1 MDGLL
6 LLDGR
11 IAYMRGEY
19 CKLANPI
26 VSFKCVSTFL
36 KFRFFGRATHL
47 VKRLFFYGLLIPTSA
62 IMPSLIGPQARIT
75 YCTSVFVHKI

>member
-1 MDGLL
+1 M
-6 LLDGR
+6 DGR

-19 CKLANPI
+19 CKLTNPI

-36 KFRFFGRATHL
+36 KFRFFGRPTHL
-47 VKRLFFYGLLIPTSA
+47 VERLFFYGRLIPTSA
-62 IMPSLIGPQARIT
+62 IMPSLSFFALLIGPQARIT